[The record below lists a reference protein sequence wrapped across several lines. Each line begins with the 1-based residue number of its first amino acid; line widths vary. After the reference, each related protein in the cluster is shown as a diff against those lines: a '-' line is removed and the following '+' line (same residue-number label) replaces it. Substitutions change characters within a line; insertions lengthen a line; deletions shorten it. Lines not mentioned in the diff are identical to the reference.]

1 MNRRD
6 LLRIIGAGT
15 LLAASGCSRDRRAAA
30 LEDLI
35 YLDAISQAGLVSGGH
50 VSARELVEAALRRI
64 EAVNP
69 QLGAVVATDA
79 ERALSAAATA
89 SGPLAGVPFLL
100 KDLNA
105 YTGMTY
111 TRGSRL
117 FADAVAAS
125 QSAYTDRIDA
135 AGLVVVGKTNT
146 PEFGLLPTT
155 EPLLH
160 GPTRNPWNPAHSAGG
175 SSGGS
180 AAAVAAR
187 MVPAA
192 QASDGGGS
200 IRIPAALCGVFGL
213 KPSANRFPEQD
224 NPDRGWPLSIKHA
237 VSLTVRDNALLLA
250 LTENP
255 EPGDLTPVGFV
266 ERSSLAPQRIAM
278 TIAAGPDGGS
288 LPAADVIR
296 AVETTAAILEQ
307 LGHEVEL
314 VETTP
319 LQIPTLAD
327 DFLTLWA
334 AGAAA
339 IAAYAEQRTGVAAQD
354 SGVLEPFTLGLAE
367 LFAAKPDGA
376 MEQAVRNL
384 GAARDRTHAFLGG
397 YDAWLTPVTPTAA
410 PAIGHM
416 APDLPFDTLLA
427 RAAAFAA
434 YTPVHNIAGTPAISV
449 PTLWNDQGL
458 PIGVQ
463 LAAGPGDEATLLQLA
478 YQLEEANPW
487 IDRLPAIHA

>member
-6 LLRIIGAGT
+6 LLQILGAGT
-15 LLAASGCSRDRRAAA
+15 LLAASGCSRGRRAAA

-35 YLDAISQAGLVSGGH
+35 YLDAVSQAGLVSAGH
-50 VSARELVEAALRRI
+50 LSARELVEAAIRRI

-69 QLGAVVATDA
+69 QLGAVVAIDA
-79 ERALSAAATA
+79 ERALSAASRA
-89 SGPLAGVPFLL
+89 SGPLAGVPYLL

-105 YTGMTY
+105 YAGMAY
-111 TRGSRL
+111 TRGSKL
-117 FADAVAAS
+117 FADAVADS
-125 QSAYTDRIDA
+125 QSPYTDRIEA

-146 PEFGLLPTT
+146 PEFGLLPST

-160 GPTRNPWNPAHSAGG
+160 GPTRNPWNTAHSAGG

-200 IRIPAALCGVFGL
+200 IRIPAALCGVLGL
-213 KPSANRFPEQD
+213 KPTANRFPEQ
-224 NPDRGWPLSIKHA
+224 NNLDRGWPLTIKHA

-250 LTENP
+250 LTEDA
-255 EPGDLTPVGFV
+255 EPAGMAPVGFV

-278 TIAAGPDGGS
+278 TIGAGPDGT

-296 AVETTAAILEQ
+296 AVETAAALLEQ
-307 LGHEVEL
+307 IGHQVEL

-319 LQIPTLAD
+319 LQFPTLAD
-327 DFLTLWA
+327 DFLTIWA
-334 AGAAA
+334 AGAAG
-339 IAAYAEQRTGVAAQD
+339 IAAYVEQSSGRPAQD
-354 SGVLEPFTLGLAE
+354 SGVLEPFTLGLAA
-367 LFAAKPDGA
+367 LYAAKPDGA
-376 MEQAVRNL
+376 MERAVDNL
-384 GAARDRTHAFLGG
+384 ARSRDQTHAFLAG

-410 PAIGHM
+410 PAIGYM
-416 APDLPFDTLLA
+416 APDLPFDTLLQ

-463 LAAGPGDEATLLQLA
+463 LAAGPGNDATLLQLA

-487 IDRLPAIHA
+487 IDRLPAVHA